1 LAGID
6 VFIDGQKIAR
16 LAATEAV
23 TIFATPGRHVLA
35 ARFSWG
41 PIGPAE
47 RDFVADPQKPLT
59 IRVFTQG
66 NASSLDLRP
75 ETGYSYQ

>member
-6 VFIDGQKIAR
+6 VYIDGQKIAR
-16 LAATEAV
+16 LAATESV
-23 TIFATPGRHVLA
+23 TVYATPGRHTLA
-35 ARFSWG
+35 ARYSYG

-47 RDFVADPQKPLT
+47 RDFTADPQKPT
-59 IRVFTQG
+59 TVRVFTQG